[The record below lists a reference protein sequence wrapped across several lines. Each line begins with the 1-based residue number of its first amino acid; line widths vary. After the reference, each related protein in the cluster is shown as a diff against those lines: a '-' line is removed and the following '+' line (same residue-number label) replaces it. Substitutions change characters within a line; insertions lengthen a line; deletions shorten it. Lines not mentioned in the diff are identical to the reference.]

1 MTAWFTRPRH
11 CLVIP
16 ALLALATVAAV
27 LLPAAPAQARST
39 TIWSATIWSATLTVD
54 AIEAN
59 NNEYQGCDDNDAD
72 QDNCSTALSDNQFT
86 YDGTTYRIK
95 TFYIQSYTPSYALI
109 LKFDKAI
116 PTKVRNAL
124 TLHVGSSQFALS
136 SLLWG
141 TGNKSAT
148 KLASGLGPWTD
159 GQSVSLKL
167 TAPTKPAK
175 PTGLTATPGNGK
187 VELAWAD
194 PSDSSITKYQY
205 QQKEGTNAWIPWRN
219 IPNSAPGGTNATSYT
234 VTWLNNGNAYRFRIR
249 AVNAAGHGPQSDI
262 VATRLKS
269 GPSIRGGSD
278 TTGPSVSSIAV
289 TSSPPTGQ
297 GGYYG
302 YYKAGDVIAVTV
314 TFDEAIVVSGTPAL
328 EITLGTAAKSATCAR
343 KAASGDD
350 AKKLECTYTVATGDA
365 DADGVSVAANKLTL
379 PSSATIKDVLDNDA
393 TRTYSELTA
402 QSRHKVDSTDP
413 GIAFPTAGPRLGSAS
428 VIKLTDA
435 NAKIKVYG
443 AIEVPG
449 TATDATG
456 CDTESEVGS
465 ANLTTLATPNASVN
479 FSYTPPSGSVG
490 MQVCI
495 YAEDV
500 ASNSRGALW
509 TTAIAETATKPARPT
524 GFTATA
530 GNAQVALSWADPG
543 NSSITKYQ
551 CRQREG
557 SAAWGRWTDIP
568 NSAPGG
574 TNATSYTMASL
585 MNGTAYRFRI
595 RAVNAAGNG
604 AQSDIA
610 GPATP
615 ASRYSQAQGLTDDD
629 DTFRPAKPAGVWAAA
644 SDGSLT
650 LNWNDPSDATITR
663 YQYQIKKARSSWHGW
678 KAIPGSGAA
687 TTSHTIDNLTNGT
700 AYTLRIRAFDGGGA
714 GAASKYVRA
723 TPGAA
728 ASNDTFRPAKPEG
741 VWATAGDGSLTL
753 NWNDPSDATI
763 TRYQYQIKEARSAW
777 HGWKDIPGSGAATTS
792 HTVTGLDNATA
803 YTLRIRA
810 FDRGGAGAAS
820 KYVRATPGAAASS
833 EALTARF
840 AGPAR
845 HLGKWR
851 FIVWIAF
858 SEPVTIRAKEAAKS
872 LQVTGGRVMY
882 AKRAAGG
889 AAWWEIRVKR
899 DSQGP
904 VTIRL
909 PATSYCGASGA
920 VCTADGRKL
929 SSALSLTVPLVPAL
943 RVSNARAQ
951 EGTDATID
959 FRVTMDRAA
968 TGPVTVDYAT
978 EDGTATAGTDYTT
991 TSGRLTFAVGET
1003 QKTVSVPVLDDA
1015 TDEGKETFTLRL
1027 SNARGARLFDDEGRG
1042 IIKNADPMP
1051 AAWLARFGRTVGTH
1065 VTDAVGERLRGTGG
1079 QGSHVTIGGSR
1090 VPLGRAAEGEAGAAS
1105 ASGLL
1110 RGVAGILGLGPA
1122 QLGSAG
1128 GEPPGGN
1135 LSPLD
1140 PRLRQSQSLNLDLRQ
1155 ILLGSAFRLNLNAA
1169 DAGAP
1174 IPRLTAWGRFAGTT
1188 FDGQDGKLSLD
1199 GDVFTGTV
1207 GVDGTWDRLLAGVA
1221 VAHSRGDGS
1230 FNMAGTEDPGQGDLE
1245 QTLTSIHPYLRYA
1258 VTDRLDVWGLVGYGW
1273 GELDVEKADGETLET
1288 DTTLLMGAFG
1298 GRGVLLAPAES
1309 EGFQLATRTDA
1320 MFTRTSSDAVAGMA
1334 SSDGDAHRLRVI
1346 LEGSRGFT
1354 WADGQSL
1361 TPTVELGLRHD
1372 WGDAETGFGLEVGGR
1387 VQYADP
1393 ALGLTVEGAVR
1404 GLLAHE
1410 DADYEEWGAWGTVRV
1425 APGADGQGLALTLAP
1440 AWGATASGVE
1450 GLWSRQTTAGLA
1462 PQGPRGPAAGR
1473 LTAEVGYGF
1482 AAFDAGLLTPYGGMT
1497 LAQGGTQQYR
1507 LGARLAIEDGLTLNL
1522 EGAHRQP
1529 GAPTP
1534 ADTGLLLRLELP
1546 W

>member
-27 LLPAAPAQARST
+27 LLLPAAPAQARST
-39 TIWSATIWSATLTVD
+39 TIWSATLTVD

-116 PTKVRNAL
+116 PTKVRNVL

-136 SLLWG
+136 SLFWR
-141 TGNKSAT
+141 TDNKYAN

-175 PTGLTATPGNGK
+175 PTGLTAKPGNGQ

-205 QQKEGTNAWIPWRN
+205 QQKEGTNAWTPWWN

-234 VTWLNNGNAYRFRIR
+234 VTSLNNGNAYQFRIR
-249 AVNAAGHGPQSDI
+249 AVNVAGDGPQSDI
-262 VATRLKS
+262 VAVRLKS
-269 GPSIRGGSD
+269 GPSTPI
-278 TTGPSVSSIAV
+278 PAK
-289 TSSPPTGQ
+289 PTG
-297 GGYYG
+297 
-302 YYKAGDVIAVTV
+302 
-314 TFDEAIVVSGTPAL
+314 L
-328 EITLGTAAKSATCAR
+328 
-343 KAASGDD
+343 
-350 AKKLECTYTVATGDA
+350 
-365 DADGVSVAANKLTL
+365 
-379 PSSATIKDVLDNDA
+379 
-393 TRTYSELTA
+393 
-402 QSRHKVDSTDP
+402 
-413 GIAFPTAGPRLGSAS
+413 
-428 VIKLTDA
+428 
-435 NAKIKVYG
+435 
-443 AIEVPG
+443 
-449 TATDATG
+449 
-456 CDTESEVGS
+456 
-465 ANLTTLATPNASVN
+465 
-479 FSYTPPSGSVG
+479 
-490 MQVCI
+490 
-495 YAEDV
+495 
-500 ASNSRGALW
+500 
-509 TTAIAETATKPARPT
+509 
-524 GFTATA
+524 TATA
-530 GNAQVALSWADPG
+530 GNAQVTLGWTDPSD
-543 NSSITKYQ
+543 SSIIKYRY
-551 CRQREG
+551 RQKEG
-557 SAAWGRWTDIP
+557 TNAWGAWTDIP

-574 TNATSYTMASL
+574 TNATSYTVTSL
-585 MNGTAYRFRI
+585 TNGNAYRFRI
-595 RAVNAAGNG
+595 QAVNPAGYG

-615 ASRYSQAQGLTDDD
+615 QASSTD
-629 DTFRPAKPAGVWAAA
+629 TTRPAAPATTSTLAKPAGVWAA
-644 SDGSLT
+644 SGDGTLT

-678 KAIPGSGAA
+678 KDIPGSGAA
-687 TTSHTIDNLTNGT
+687 TTSHTIDNLINGT
-700 AYTLRIRAFDGGGA
+700 AYTLRIRAVDKGGA

-723 TPGAA
+723 TPA
-728 ASNDTFRPAKPEG
+728 
-741 VWATAGDGSLTL
+741 
-753 NWNDPSDATI
+753 
-763 TRYQYQIKEARSAW
+763 
-777 HGWKDIPGSGAATTS
+777 
-792 HTVTGLDNATA
+792 
-803 YTLRIRA
+803 
-810 FDRGGAGAAS
+810 
-820 KYVRATPGAAASS
+820 AAASS
-833 EALTARF
+833 DALTARF

-851 FIVWIAF
+851 FIVWIEF
-858 SEPVTIRAKEAAKS
+858 SEPVTIRAKEGAKS

-882 AKRAAGG
+882 AKRAGG
-889 AAWWEIRVKR
+889 ADWWEIRVKR

-909 PATSYCGASGA
+909 PATSYCRAPDA
-920 VCTADGRKL
+920 VCTADGRFL
-929 SSALSLTVPLVPAL
+929 SQELSLTVPLVPAL

-959 FRVTMDRAA
+959 FRVTMGRAA

-991 TSGRLTFAVGET
+991 SSGRLTFAVGET

-1042 IIKNADPMP
+1042 TIVNADPLP
-1051 AAWLARFGRTVGTH
+1051 KAWLARFGRTVGTH
-1065 VTDAVGERLRGTGG
+1065 VTDAVSERLRAAPG
-1079 QGSHVTIGGSR
+1079 QGSSLTVGGYR
-1090 VPLGRAAEGEAGAAS
+1090 VPLGREADAGAEQPGPEAGAS

-1122 QLGSAG
+1122 QSGSAG

-1169 DAGAP
+1169 DAGAAL
-1174 IPRLTAWGRFAGTT
+1174 PRLTAWGRFAGTT

-1221 VAHSRGDGS
+1221 VAHSRGEGS
-1230 FNMAGTEDPGQGDLE
+1230 FNDATPGMENRGRGDLE
-1245 QTLTSIHPYLRYA
+1245 QTLTSLHPYLRYA

-1273 GELDVEKADGETLET
+1273 GELDLETENGMTVET
-1288 DTTLLMGAFG
+1288 DTTLVMGAFG
-1298 GRGVLLAPAES
+1298 SRGVLLSPADTS
-1309 EGFQLATRTDA
+1309 GFQLATRADA
-1320 MFTRTSSDAVAGMA
+1320 MLTRTSSDAGADSVATDA
-1334 SSDGDAHRLRVI
+1334 DAHRVRVI

-1387 VQYADP
+1387 VQYTDP
-1393 ALGLTVEGAVR
+1393 RLGLTVEGAVR
-1404 GLLAHE
+1404 GLVAHE
-1410 DADYEEWGAWGTVRV
+1410 ASDYEEWGASGTVRV
-1425 APGADGQGLALTLAP
+1425 APGADGQGLALTVAP

-1473 LTAEVGYGF
+1473 LTAEVGYGLP
-1482 AAFDAGLLTPYGGMT
+1482 GPGGRGVVTPYGGVT

-1507 LGARLAIEDGLTLNL
+1507 LGGRLAIDDGLTLNL
-1522 EGAHRQP
+1522 EGAHQQQS
-1529 GAPTP
+1529 GPTL